1 MLQCAVCSSEAPD
14 YAFASHCSVEE
25 GPAVPGGGTSAE
37 SFLVLRW
44 VVGGAP
50 GEMEEQCV
58 KNPACF

>member
-1 MLQCAVCSSEAPD
+1 MLQCAVCSSEASVE
-14 YAFASHCSVEE
+14 ASRCSVEE
-25 GPAVPGGGTSAE
+25 GPAVPRGGMSTE

-50 GEMEEQCV
+50 GEKEECV